1 MSTIRVDRITPYQ
14 SGSVAIEG
22 LNITNLTIDG
32 TLTAS
37 LQQGY
42 VWVGNSSGRTTAV
55 STGSFVGGGGTI
67 NTGSFATTGS
77 NSFIGNQ
84 QISGSLS
91 VSSDGRT
98 ASVNPGVV
106 LIHSGSSTATFAP
119 NSVVLIHS
127 ESANNNIIGFS
138 ASPTHFTYLVLQM

>member
-42 VWVGNSSGRTTAV
+42 VWVGGSGNV
-55 STGSFVGGGGTI
+55 STLAPTSSFGGGGG
-67 NTGSFATTGS
+67 GSDITAL
-77 NSFIGNQ
+77 NSFTA
-84 QISGSLS
+84 SA
-91 VSSDGRT
+91 DGRLDNLELTT
-98 ASVNPGVV
+98 ASLQAEVDKQQLVQIHLLETKLLVV
-106 LIHSGSSTATFAP
+106 LY
-119 NSVVLIHS
+119 N
-127 ESANNNIIGFS
+127 
-138 ASPTHFTYLVLQM
+138 